1 MSDATPAVSAPS
13 FKQIGLIAG
22 NGRFPFIFS
31 ENAKR
36 LGYTII
42 AVALIGETDTALE
55 SYVDRIHWIRV
66 GQLNRLIQA
75 FKKDDVCQAV
85 MLGGIKK
92 THLFSGIRPDLRGLA
107 LLTRLKS
114 RKDDEILRSIASELE
129 KDGIEICE
137 STFGLEDIL
146 VEEGTLTTRSPNKRE
161 QEDIQYGWEIA
172 KAIGQ
177 LDIGQCV
184 VIRDKVVVA
193 VEAVEG
199 TDEAIL
205 RGGVLAK
212 EGAVIVKRSK
222 PQQDLRFDLPTIG
235 PRTIEMME
243 SNKSSVLALEA
254 GKTILLDRQEFL
266 ARANQAN
273 IAVVGLTN

>member
-1 MSDATPAVSAPS
+1 MSDLAPALSIPSA
-13 FKQIGLIAG
+13 KRIGLIAG
-22 NGRFPFIFS
+22 SGRFPIIFAD
-31 ENAKR
+31 NAKR
-36 LGYTII
+36 LGYII
-42 AVALIGETDTALE
+42 VAVALVGETAEELT
-55 SYVDRIHWIRV
+55 SHVDRIHWVRV

-75 FKKDDVCQAV
+75 FKHEGVEKAV

-92 THLFSGIRPDLRGLA
+92 TGLFSGFRPDSRGLA
-107 LLTRLKS
+107 FLTRLKS
-114 RKDDEILRSIASELE
+114 RKDDELLRGIALELE
-129 KDGIEICE
+129 QDGIEICD
-137 STFGLEDIL
+137 STFGLEGIL
-146 VEEGTLTTRSPNKRE
+146 VEEGTLTTRTPNARE
-161 QEDIQYGWEIA
+161 KEDIEYGWEIA

-205 RGGVLAK
+205 RGGTLAK

-235 PRTIEMME
+235 PRTIERM
-243 SNKSSVLALEA
+243 KSCKASVLALEA
-254 GKTILLDRQEFL
+254 GRTILLDRQEFL
-266 ARANQAN
+266 DRANQAN
-273 IAVVGLTN
+273 IAVVGLPN

>member
-1 MSDATPAVSAPS
+1 MSDAAPAVSSPS
-13 FKQIGLIAG
+13 FKRIGLIAG

-129 KDGIEICE
+129 KDGIEICD

>member
-1 MSDATPAVSAPS
+1 
-13 FKQIGLIAG
+13 
-22 NGRFPFIFS
+22 
-31 ENAKR
+31 
-36 LGYTII
+36 
-42 AVALIGETDTALE
+42 
-55 SYVDRIHWIRV
+55 
-66 GQLNRLIQA
+66 
-75 FKKDDVCQAV
+75 
-85 MLGGIKK
+85 
-92 THLFSGIRPDLRGLA
+92 
-107 LLTRLKS
+107 
-114 RKDDEILRSIASELE
+114 
-129 KDGIEICE
+129 
-137 STFGLEDIL
+137 

>member
-129 KDGIEICE
+129 KDGIEICD